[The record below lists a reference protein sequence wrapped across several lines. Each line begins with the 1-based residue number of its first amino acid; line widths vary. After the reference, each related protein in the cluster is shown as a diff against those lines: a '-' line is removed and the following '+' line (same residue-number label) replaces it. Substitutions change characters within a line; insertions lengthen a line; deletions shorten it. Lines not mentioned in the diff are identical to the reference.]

1 MKMLNKYDRHITE
14 DGEIGV
20 FVPDTANAVI
30 RTQAEIERARMFASF
45 PARKRFNHGRNYFVS
60 YNDKVA
66 EIIRDLSLTEA
77 GALIKLLL
85 TLKVND
91 NGRITTGDKPLN
103 KTDIA
108 RLFGRSKSNTNG
120 IIDRLMA
127 IDVLLY
133 DEVGKCFRI
142 NDKYHV
148 MGTTA
153 ANAVFTKMYTVRAR
167 EIVAGLKLNE
177 IGLLYKIIPF
187 FHYEEY
193 YLCVNANANAKHIE
207 YMGREGLAQEV
218 GHAPETVSRLVGKL
232 QNAGAILTS
241 GTRNE
246 VRYLVHPDL
255 LFRQAEGTETKWTWA
270 VRKMFED
277 HAKKARK

>member
-1 MKMLNKYDRHITE
+1 MNNYDRVISE
-14 DGEIGV
+14 DGEVGV
-20 FVPDTANAVI
+20 FVPDAANAVI
-30 RTQAEIERARMFASF
+30 RTPEEIERAKMFATL
-45 PARKRFNHGRNYFVS
+45 PARKRFHHGRNYFVS

-91 NGRITTGDKPLN
+91 NGRITYGDKALN
-103 KTDIA
+103 KADIA

-133 DEVGKCFRI
+133 DPVAKCFRI
-142 NDKYHV
+142 NAKYHV

-187 FHYEEY
+187 FHYAEY
-193 YLCVNANANAKHIE
+193 YLCANANADVSNIE

-218 GHAPETVSRLVGKL
+218 GHAPETVSRLIGKL
-232 QNAGAILTS
+232 QNAGAILTT

-246 VRYLVHPDL
+246 ARYLVHPDL
-255 LFRQAEGTETKWTWA
+255 MFRQAEGTETKWTWA

-277 HAKKARK
+277 HAKKARR

>member
-1 MKMLNKYDRHITE
+1 MGRYESVVSD
-14 DGEIGV
+14 DGEVGV
-20 FVPDTANAVI
+20 FVPDTINAIIKTPEEV
-30 RTQAEIERARMFASF
+30 ERAKIYATF
-45 PARKRFNHGRNYFVS
+45 PARKRFHHGRNYFVS

-66 EIIRDLSLTEA
+66 EVIRDLSLTEA

-91 NGRITTGDKPLN
+91 NGRITTGEKALN

-108 RLFGRSKSNTNG
+108 KLFGRSKSNTNG

-133 DEVGKCFRI
+133 DDESKCFRI

-148 MGTTA
+148 MGNTA
-153 ANAVFTKMYTVRAR
+153 ANEVFTKMYTVRAR
-167 EIVAGLKLNE
+167 EIVADLKLNE

-187 FHYEEY
+187 FHYAEY
-193 YLCVNANANAKHIE
+193 YLCVNANADAKHIE
-207 YMGREGLAQEV
+207 YMGREGLACEV
-218 GHAPETVSRLVGKL
+218 GHAPETVSRLIGKL
-232 QNAGAILTS
+232 QSAGAILAS

-255 LFRQAEGTETKWTWA
+255 MFRQAEGTETKWTWA